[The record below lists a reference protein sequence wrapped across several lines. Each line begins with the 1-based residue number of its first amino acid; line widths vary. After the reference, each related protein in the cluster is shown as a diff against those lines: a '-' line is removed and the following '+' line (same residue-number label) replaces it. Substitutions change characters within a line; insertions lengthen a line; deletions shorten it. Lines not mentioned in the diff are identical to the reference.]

1 MKRMESIGMSA
12 RKRALL
18 DRVRREQVVR
28 EATWTPTE
36 RLQRL
41 EDLLAFAAQF
51 GAHLGPSTD
60 EPPELWLTLKARWRR
75 LPE

>member
-1 MKRMESIGMSA
+1 MGRMESIGMSA

-18 DRVRREQVVR
+18 DRVRREQVLR

-41 EDLLAFAAQF
+41 EDLLAFADQF
-51 GAHLGPSTD
+51 GAYAGPSTD
-60 EPPELWLTLKARWRR
+60 EPPELWLALKARWRR

>member
-1 MKRMESIGMSA
+1 MGRMESIGMSA

-18 DRVRREQVVR
+18 DRARREQVLR

-41 EDLLAFAAQF
+41 DDLLAFADQF
-51 GAHLGPSTD
+51 GAYAGPSTD
-60 EPPELWLTLKARWRR
+60 EPPELWLALKAKWRR